1 MCGILLVKS
10 KSSIPIEKHLQ
21 AFRMLESRGPDL
33 STYEYKNNIFIGQ
46 TVLHITGTQD
56 YYYKS
61 HKNFLAYNGEIYNY
75 KLFGSYNNDI
85 ELVAEV
91 VPNDLEKFKQFEGM
105 WAWAWSDFNTVLY
118 ASDPQGEKV
127 LYQYQDDDIL
137 IVCSEVTP
145 ILAYIRK
152 EHQAVPYTNKC
163 WTMLSQTPW
172 KGITRVIPGTM
183 YQDGDQGIVID
194 SIWSWISKPS
204 DINLDEASEEFNS
217 IWSDVSRLM
226 TPDCKA
232 GLSYS
237 GGLDSNLI
245 LNSIPDLNLY
255 AINIQGK
262 DAIVDKITNF
272 LSHDEIARLHTTT
285 VDPTQWLVEY
295 AEVINKTQ
303 MPAQSWSFVGKW
315 LVSKHCQERV
325 LFTGLGADE
334 LFGGYGIYPAMNYN
348 QEKSHS
354 PYSSDDHDSLWNQ
367 TLAAYHGQEQQAT
380 LLMDYWYQVVGV
392 DAPGQDRISGA
403 YGIEA
408 RNPFMNKRLMTFAL
422 NLPIELKINTLPK
435 PLIRQ
440 AFLKRWSE
448 ELIYPKMGFAG
459 HANDS
464 FINFKSTGNRHTDWQ
479 QIAQKTFYDYTA

>member
-1 MCGILLVKS
+1 M
-10 KSSIPIEKHLQ
+10 
-21 AFRMLESRGPDL
+21 
-33 STYEYKNNIFIGQ
+33 N
-46 TVLHITGTQD
+46 
-56 YYYKS
+56 
-61 HKNFLAYNGEIYNY
+61 
-75 KLFGSYNNDI
+75 
-85 ELVAEV
+85 
-91 VPNDLEKFKQFEGM
+91 
-105 WAWAWSDFNTVLY
+105 
-118 ASDPQGEKV
+118 
-127 LYQYQDDDIL
+127 
-137 IVCSEVTP
+137 
-145 ILAYIRK
+145 
-152 EHQAVPYTNKC
+152 
-163 WTMLSQTPW
+163 
-172 KGITRVIPGTM
+172 
-183 YQDGDQGIVID
+183 
-194 SIWSWISKPS
+194 
-204 DINLDEASEEFNS
+204 
-217 IWSDVSRLM
+217 
-226 TPDCKA
+226 
-232 GLSYS
+232 
-237 GGLDSNLI
+237 
-245 LNSIPDLNLY
+245 
-255 AINIQGK
+255 
-262 DAIVDKITNF
+262 
-272 LSHDEIARLHTTT
+272 RLHTTT

-315 LVSKHCQERV
+315 LVAKHCQERV

-334 LFGGYGIYPAMNYN
+334 LFGGYGIYPAMTYN

-354 PYSSDDHDSLWNQ
+354 PYSFDDHDALWNQ
-367 TLAAYHGQEQQAT
+367 ALTAYHGQEQQAT